1 LIAASTTIHYPNLR
15 VGSALVPLPLSLICY
30 VYCCQVHK
38 KIVGSREFEYN
49 STREK
54 LEAENL
60 NTTAPVILSTWCI
73 DDADDDNEAE
83 TQQQKPT
90 LNLRPLHLVK
100 GAFSLSLLLIPFLL
114 TCSLSQLTKKKC
126 HWADAAKEISLGHT

>member
-1 LIAASTTIHYPNLR
+1 MSIVAKST
-15 VGSALVPLPLSLICY
+15 
-30 VYCCQVHK
+30 K

-90 LNLRPLHLVK
+90 LILIPLHLVK
-100 GAFSLSLLLIPFLL
+100 GAFSLSLLLILFLL
-114 TCSLSQLTKKKC
+114 TRSLSQLTKKKC
-126 HWADAAKEISLGHT
+126 HWADADKEISLGHT